1 MKITFLGTGTSTGV
15 PVLTCKCEVCRSL
28 DFRDKRLRVSV
39 LIQHNDK
46 NIVIDS
52 GPDFRQQAL
61 RENLQSLEALVFT
74 HEHKDHTGGL
84 DDVRPFNYLSGIK
97 NCPIYAH
104 PRVLSQ
110 LKMEYFYAFTEKPYP
125 GVPIITCNEID
136 AEPFEIAGLKFMPIQ
151 VLHHKLPV
159 LGFRIGDFAY
169 ITDANYIS
177 EEELMKVYGCKVLVL
192 NALQHEPHISHF
204 NLNEAIA
211 LSQKIGAEKT
221 YFTHIS
227 HKLGLHREVEKDLPA
242 NISLAYD
249 GLSFSL

>member
-28 DFRDKRLRVSV
+28 DFRDKRLRVSI
-39 LIQHNDK
+39 LIQNNDK

-125 GVPIITCNEID
+125 GVPIITCNEIGT
-136 AEPFEIAGLKFMPIQ
+136 EPFEIVGLKFIPIQ

-227 HKLGLHREVEKDLPA
+227 HKLGLHRQVEKDLPA

>member
-28 DFRDKRLRVSV
+28 DFRDKRLRVSI

-46 NIVIDS
+46 NIIIDS

-61 RENLQSLEALVFT
+61 RENLQSLEAIVFT

-104 PRVLSQ
+104 PRVLNQ

-125 GVPIITCNEID
+125 GVPIITCHEID
-136 AEPFEIAGLKFMPIQ
+136 TEPFEIEGLKFIPIQ
-151 VLHHKLPV
+151 VMHHKLPV
-159 LGFRIGDFAY
+159 LGFRVGDFTY
-169 ITDANYIS
+169 ITDANFIDDK
-177 EEELMKVYGCKVLVL
+177 ELEKIYGTKVLVL
-192 NALQHEPHISHF
+192 NALQKQPHISHF
-204 NLNEAIA
+204 NLEEAVA
-211 LSQKIGAEKT
+211 LSEKINAEKT

-227 HKLGLHREVEKDLPA
+227 HKLGLQREVEKELPS

-249 GLSFSL
+249 GLTFEI

>member
-28 DFRDKRLRVSV
+28 DFRDRRLRVSI
-39 LIQHNDK
+39 LIQHNHK

-61 RENLQSLEALVFT
+61 RENLQSLEAIVFT

-104 PRVLSQ
+104 SRVLDQ
-110 LKMEYFYAFTEKPYP
+110 LKSEYYYAFAAKPYP
-125 GVPIITCNEID
+125 GVPIISCNEID
-136 AEPFEIAGLKFMPIQ
+136 TEPFEVEGLRFVPIN
-151 VLHHKLPV
+151 VMHHKLPV
-159 LGFRIGDFAY
+159 LGFRIGDFSY

-177 EEELMKVYGCKVLVL
+177 EEEMLKIKGTKILVL
-192 NALQHEPHISHF
+192 NALQREPHISHF
-204 NLNEAIA
+204 NLDQAIELA
-211 LSQKIGAEKT
+211 LNIGAEKT
-221 YFTHIS
+221 YFTHVS
-227 HKLGLHREVEKDLPA
+227 HKLGLHREIENELPP

-249 GLSFSL
+249 GLTFDI

>member
-28 DFRDKRLRVSV
+28 DFRDKRLRVSI
-39 LIQHNDK
+39 LIQHDGK

-104 PRVLSQ
+104 SRVLEQ
-110 LKMEYFYAFTEKPYP
+110 LKMEYFYAFSKKPYP
-125 GVPIITCNEID
+125 GVPIITCNEINT
-136 AEPFEIAGLKFMPIQ
+136 EPFVIAGLTFNPIQ

-159 LGFRIGDFAY
+159 LGFRIGDFTY

-177 EEELMKVYGCKVLVL
+177 EVELSKVFGSKVLVL
-192 NALQHEPHISHF
+192 NALQREPHISHF
-204 NLNEAIA
+204 NLKEAIE
-211 LSQKIGAEKT
+211 LSEKIGAEKT

-227 HKLGLHREVEKDLPA
+227 HKLGLHREVELDLPA
-242 NISLAYD
+242 NVSLAYD

>member
-28 DFRDKRLRVSV
+28 DFRDKRLRVSI
-39 LIQHNDK
+39 LIQHDGK

-52 GPDFRQQAL
+52 CPDFRQQAL

-104 PRVLSQ
+104 SRVLEQ
-110 LKMEYFYAFTEKPYP
+110 LKMEYFYAFSKKPYP
-125 GVPIITCNEID
+125 GVPIITCNEINT
-136 AEPFEIAGLKFMPIQ
+136 EPFVIAGLTFNPIQ

-159 LGFRIGDFAY
+159 LGFRIGDFTY

-177 EEELMKVYGCKVLVL
+177 EVELSKVFGSKVLVL
-192 NALQHEPHISHF
+192 NALQREPHISHF
-204 NLNEAIA
+204 NLKEAIE
-211 LSQKIGAEKT
+211 LSEKIGAEKT

-227 HKLGLHREVEKDLPA
+227 HKLGLHREVELDLPA
-242 NISLAYD
+242 NVSLAYD

>member
-1 MKITFLGTGTSTGV
+1 MKITFLGTGTSTGI

-28 DFRDKRLRVSV
+28 DFRDKRLRVSL
-39 LIQHNDK
+39 LIQHNNK
-46 NIVIDS
+46 NIIIDS

-104 PRVLSQ
+104 PRVLEQ
-110 LKMEYFYAFTEKPYP
+110 LKMEYYYAFVEKPYP

-136 AEPFEIAGLKFMPIQ
+136 KEPFDIAGLNFIPIQ
-151 VLHHKLPV
+151 VMHHKLPV
-159 LGFRIGDFAY
+159 LGFRIGDFTY

-177 EEELMKVYGCKVLVL
+177 EPELLKIKGSKVLVL
-192 NALQHEPHISHF
+192 NALQKEPHISHF
-204 NLNEAIA
+204 NLDQAVALANEV
-211 LSQKIGAEKT
+211 GAEKT

-227 HKLGLHREVEKDLPA
+227 HKLGLHREVEKLLPK
-242 NISLAYD
+242 NVELAHD
-249 GLSFSL
+249 GLSFVL